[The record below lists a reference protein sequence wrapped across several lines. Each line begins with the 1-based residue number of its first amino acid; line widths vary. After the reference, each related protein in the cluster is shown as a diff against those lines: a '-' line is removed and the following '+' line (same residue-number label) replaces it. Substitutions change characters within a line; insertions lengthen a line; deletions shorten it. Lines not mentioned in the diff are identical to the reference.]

1 MNQSEI
7 VEKIATMEVEQAR
20 AREALQNALQQ
31 AEEAKAMLQRQQGY
45 LIALRELQGTEPAI
59 VELSWP
65 LAAVCCCYLM
75 SQALVDSRA

>member
-45 LIALRELQGTEPAI
+45 LIALRELQGTEPGTDVNGQIETEILEEA
-59 VELSWP
+59 
-65 LAAVCCCYLM
+65 LA
-75 SQALVDSRA
+75 